1 MPMFPVVDEDGLPTK
16 GTGGTPGGFTGG
28 GGGGPGGGSFGFG
41 GGGLGVAFAP
51 AGMRGVF
58 GVDGH
63 QRRRLGM
70 PAVPGVTPGAPQPS
84 DTVPAM
90 LTPGEIVMNNGVTSD
105 PQLAQALTHLNMMG
119 AQRMMQQP
127 QGFAFG
133 GMVPGFA
140 FGGKVGDWLK
150 HNATLENYGRY
161 VAANA
166 LIAGAI
172 LGGGALTGGGAAGA
186 GAAGAGAASAGGAGA
201 AGAGAAG
208 GASGAGGMG
217 IGQLAS
223 LASMSHGGG
232 GGQQQPQQQPIDYT
246 TLPAVQAAPFPQF
259 QTPYGLQAAAGGY
272 AYGGHVNPFLM
283 ALRYMNMPAGMA
295 YGGMVPGYAM
305 GGSVFGRAQQAMGGM
320 MPNGMGR
327 SAAQPAA
334 AAPPSGTAA
343 PGMANTAG
351 GLYGNNGS
359 WYSVDPRNADQKKAG
374 VWTDQQGNVRNREGN
389 LLSYDPRNP
398 YSVMS
403 QSYDPTARGVGM
415 RQMGAFGEAGYW
427 DPNGNQALM
436 NSVRGE
442 ALANARAQ
450 QQGAGLRAQLA
461 GMDPGAAA
469 SYRLEAG
476 LRGSSD
482 VARALNNAR
491 TQSMLAQQNYA
502 NSLAG
507 SLLSNQNQQFTMENQ
522 TRNQDL
528 LNNNQNERAK
538 QQQWSQLGG
547 QILGAGLGAFTGGM
561 GGALGGAMM
570 GGGGG
575 RPPMNSNGGF
585 GSIPYGPGN

>member
-16 GTGGTPGGFTGG
+16 GMGGQPGGFTGG

-51 AGMRGVF
+51 GGMRGVF
-58 GVDGH
+58 GVDGQ

-119 AQRMMQQP
+119 AQRMMQP
-127 QGFAFG
+127 QGFAYG
-133 GMVPGFA
+133 GRACGMAYGGEVPGFA
-140 FGGKVGDWLK
+140 FGGSVGEWLK
-150 HNATLENYGRY
+150 HNATLKNYGKY

-166 LIAGAI
+166 LIAGAL
-172 LGGGALTGGGAAGA
+172 LGGGVVGMPVAGAGAGAAGA
-186 GAAGAGAASAGGAGA
+186 GAAGAGAAGA
-201 AGAGAAG
+201 
-208 GASGAGGMG
+208 GASGAGAVGAGAGGGMSMG
-217 IGQLAS
+217 QIGS
-223 LASMSHGGG
+223 LASMMGGG
-232 GGQQQPQQQPIDYT
+232 GGQQQPQQQAQPAG
-246 TLPAVQAAPFPQF
+246 TLPAIPSTPFPQF
-259 QTPYGLQAAAGGY
+259 QTPPGLQAATGDYMGMMPHGY

-283 ALRYMNMPAGMA
+283 ALRYMNMPAG
-295 YGGMVPGYAM
+295 YAF
-305 GGSVFGRAQQAMGGM
+305 GGSVFNNMRQQMGSM

-327 SAAQPAA
+327 GAAQPAA
-334 AAPPSGTAA
+334 AAPPPGTSN
-343 PGMANTAG
+343 PSMAGSAG
-351 GLYGNNGS
+351 GLFTSNGS
-359 WYSVDPRNADQKKAG
+359 WTGVDPRNADQKKAG
-374 VWTDQQGNVRNREGN
+374 VWTDPQGNVRNSEGN
-389 LLSYDPRNP
+389 LLSFDPRNP
-398 YSVMS
+398 YAVMS

-507 SLLSNQNQQFTMENQ
+507 SLLSNQNQQFTMQNQ

-528 LNNNQNERAK
+528 LNNNQHERERGD
-538 QQQWSQLGG
+538 QLGAIGG
-547 QILGAGLGAFTGGM
+547 QILGTGLGAFTGGLGSGLASNLT
-561 GGALGGAMM
+561 GGNK
-570 GGGGG
+570 
-575 RPPMNSNGGF
+575 PK
-585 GSIPYGPGN
+585 PGV

>member
-1 MPMFPVVDEDGLPTK
+1 MPMFPVVDEDGLPEK
-16 GTGGTPGGFTGG
+16 GPRGVPGGYTGG

-51 AGMRGVF
+51 GGMRGVF
-58 GVDGH
+58 GMNGQ
-63 QRRRLGM
+63 QRRRPGM

-127 QGFAFG
+127 QGYAFG
-133 GMVPGFA
+133 GMIPQA
-140 FGGKVGDWLK
+140 HPMQAYHDD
-150 HNATLENYGRY
+150 
-161 VAANA
+161 
-166 LIAGAI
+166 
-172 LGGGALTGGGAAGA
+172 LTRQMMMGA
-186 GAAGAGAASAGGAGA
+186 GQGAE
-201 AGAGAAG
+201 
-208 GASGAGGMG
+208 
-217 IGQLAS
+217 
-223 LASMSHGGG
+223 
-232 GGQQQPQQQPIDYT
+232 
-246 TLPAVQAAPFPQF
+246 
-259 QTPYGLQAAAGGY
+259 GY
-272 AYGGHVNPFLM
+272 AYGGHVNPFLL
-283 ALRYMNMPAGMA
+283 ALRYMNMPAGYA
-295 YGGMVPGYAM
+295 FGGGVFNTAM
-305 GGSVFGRAQQAMGGM
+305 QGMNRM

-327 SAAQPAA
+327 GVAQPANA
-334 AAPPSGTAA
+334 APSGTAN
-343 PGMANTAG
+343 PGMAGSAG

-374 VWTDQQGNVRNREGN
+374 VWTDQSGNVRNSEGN
-389 LLSYDPRNP
+389 LLSFDPRNP
-398 YSVMS
+398 YAVMS

-436 NSVRGE
+436 NSVRTE

-507 SLLSNQNQQFTMENQ
+507 TLLGNQNQQFTMQNQ

-528 LNNNQNERAK
+528 LNNNQYER
-538 QQQWSQLGG
+538 QRGDQWGAIGG
-547 QILGAGLGAFTGGM
+547 QIIGQGLGAFTGGL
-561 GGALGGAMM
+561 GSGAA
-570 GGGGG
+570 
-575 RPPMNSNGGF
+575 SNLTGKKD
-585 GSIPYGPGN
+585 

>member
-133 GMVPGFA
+133 GMAQGMAQRFAPRMMGGMPGLGMGMRPMGGGQNGWGQQPGGAVP
-140 FGGKVGDWLK
+140 
-150 HNATLENYGRY
+150 
-161 VAANA
+161 
-166 LIAGAI
+166 AGA
-172 LGGGALTGGGAAGA
+172 GWGQQPAAGAAPAGAGWAHAAPGGAVPAGAGWGGGGGAAP
-186 GAAGAGAASAGGAGA
+186 AGAGWAHAGGSAPMGWGQQPKQPMGATPPIVQQPAGMA
-201 AGAGAAG
+201 Y
-208 GASGAGGMG
+208 GGMV
-217 IGQLAS
+217 
-223 LASMSHGGG
+223 
-232 GGQQQPQQQPIDYT
+232 P
-246 TLPAVQAAPFPQF
+246 
-259 QTPYGLQAAAGGY
+259 GY

-295 YGGMVPGYAM
+295 YGGMVPGYAF
-305 GGSVFGRAQQAMGGM
+305 GGGVFDVAHQAMNGMFPGGM
-320 MPNGMGR
+320 SPGGR
-327 SAAQPAA
+327 RGAQPAA
-334 AAPPSGTAA
+334 GAPSGTSN
-343 PGMANTAG
+343 PSMAGSNG
-351 GLYGNNGS
+351 GLFTSNGAWS
-359 WYSVDPRNADQKKAG
+359 MVDPRNADQKKAG
-374 VWTDQQGNVRNREGN
+374 VWTDPQGNVRNRDGN

-528 LNNNQNERAK
+528 LNNNQHQRERQDMGA
-538 QQQWSQLGG
+538 QLGG
-547 QILGAGLGAFTGGM
+547 QILGQGLGAFTGGFGTQM
-561 GGALGGAMM
+561 GKNLAGGK
-570 GGGGG
+570 
-575 RPPMNSNGGF
+575 
-585 GSIPYGPGN
+585 

>member
-1 MPMFPVVDEDGLPTK
+1 MPMFPTVDEDGLPTK
-16 GTGGTPGGFTGG
+16 GTSGTPGGFTGG

-51 AGMRGVF
+51 GGMRGVF
-58 GVDGH
+58 GVDGQ

-119 AQRMMQQP
+119 AQRMMQP
-127 QGFAFG
+127 QGFAYG
-133 GMVPGFA
+133 GRACGMAYGGEVPDNIA
-140 FGGKVGDWLK
+140 Q
-150 HNATLENYGRY
+150 AYGLTPEMM
-161 VAANA
+161 AA
-166 LIAGAI
+166 IAMSRMN
-172 LGGGALTGGGAAGA
+172 GGAHGVPM
-186 GAAGAGAASAGGAGA
+186 
-201 AGAGAAG
+201 
-208 GASGAGGMG
+208 GM
-217 IGQLAS
+217 
-223 LASMSHGGG
+223 
-232 GGQQQPQQQPIDYT
+232 
-246 TLPAVQAAPFPQF
+246 
-259 QTPYGLQAAAGGY
+259 

-283 ALRYMNMPAGMA
+283 ALRYMNMPAG
-295 YGGMVPGYAM
+295 YAF
-305 GGSVFGRAQQAMGGM
+305 GGSVFNRAQQGMGRM
-320 MPNGMGR
+320 MPNAMGR
-327 SAAQPAA
+327 S
-334 AAPPSGTAA
+334 TAA
-343 PGMANTAG
+343 PAAGAPAGTANPGMAGSAG
-351 GLYGNNGS
+351 GLFTSNGS
-359 WYSVDPRNADQKKAG
+359 WTGVDPRNADQKKAG
-374 VWTDQQGNVRNREGN
+374 VWTDPQGNVRNSEGN
-389 LLSYDPRNP
+389 LLSFDPRNP
-398 YSVMS
+398 YAVMS

-507 SLLSNQNQQFTMENQ
+507 SLLSNQNQQFTMQNQ

-528 LNNNQNERAK
+528 LNNNQYERGRGD
-538 QQQWSQLGG
+538 QWGAIGG
-547 QILGAGLGAFTGGM
+547 QILGTGLGAFTGGLGTAAGSAI
-561 GGALGGAMM
+561 GGSLFGGNKPK
-570 GGGGG
+570 
-575 RPPMNSNGGF
+575 PPGV
-585 GSIPYGPGN
+585 

>member
-16 GTGGTPGGFTGG
+16 GMGGQPGGFTGG

-51 AGMRGVF
+51 GGMRGVF
-58 GVDGH
+58 GVDGQ

-119 AQRMMQQP
+119 AQRMMQP

-133 GMVPGFA
+133 GLAQGLAQRYGPQMGGGMQRMMNMPGLGMMRGGGMGGYGQSAGQVPAGA
-140 FGGKVGDWLK
+140 GWGRPAGGQVPAGAGW
-150 HNATLENYGRY
+150 GS
-161 VAANA
+161 AANA
-166 LIAGAI
+166 TPTGYAQNPAAHPA
-172 LGGGALTGGGAAGA
+172 GGGWASGGVSKQPVGSTPPVLQQPMGMAYGGEVPDNIAQAYGLTPEMMAAIAMSRMKGGAHGVPM
-186 GAAGAGAASAGGAGA
+186 
-201 AGAGAAG
+201 
-208 GASGAGGMG
+208 GM
-217 IGQLAS
+217 
-223 LASMSHGGG
+223 
-232 GGQQQPQQQPIDYT
+232 
-246 TLPAVQAAPFPQF
+246 
-259 QTPYGLQAAAGGY
+259 

-283 ALRYMNMPAGMA
+283 ALRYMNMPAG
-295 YGGMVPGYAM
+295 YAF
-305 GGSVFGRAQQAMGGM
+305 GGSVFNNMRQQMGGM

-334 AAPPSGTAA
+334 AAPPPGTSN
-343 PGMANTAG
+343 PSMAGSAG
-351 GLYGNNGS
+351 GLFTSNGS
-359 WYSVDPRNADQKKAG
+359 WTGVDPRNADQKKAG
-374 VWTDQQGNVRNREGN
+374 VWTDPQGNVRNSEGN
-389 LLSYDPRNP
+389 LLSFDPRNP
-398 YSVMS
+398 YAVMS

-507 SLLSNQNQQFTMENQ
+507 SLLSNQNQQFTMQNQ

-528 LNNNQNERAK
+528 LNNNQHER
-538 QQQWSQLGG
+538 QRGDQWGAIGG
-547 QILGAGLGAFTGGM
+547 QILGTGLGAFTGGLGSGLASNLT
-561 GGALGGAMM
+561 GGNK
-570 GGGGG
+570 
-575 RPPMNSNGGF
+575 PK
-585 GSIPYGPGN
+585 PGV